1 MDPFS
6 GIVQFVH
13 VAEERSFRRAAER
26 LGVTTAAVS
35 KAVSKLETE
44 LGVALL
50 ERTSRSVA
58 LTDEGAAFLER
69 CRDAVDAVRAGREL
83 VAQAR
88 GTVAGRLRVTVS
100 PILSRL
106 LISELGRLLTRH
118 PRLSLQISV
127 TDRVA
132 RLVEEEIDVAI
143 RMGELDDSS
152 LVSRVLHTP
161 RWTTVASP
169 AYLARRGTPKTLDEL
184 ARHERLVF
192 LLPRGKPRAWA
203 FTEGSLDAP
212 AAVLVD
218 QGDLLV
224 DGALAGLGVAQVLDF
239 MVQTHVREGRL
250 LEVLPELAVA
260 GPTIHAVCS
269 PRRRGIPRV
278 RAFLDLLGDLFARRA
293 DLRRG

>member
-6 GIVQFVH
+6 GVVPFVH
-13 VAEERSFRRAAER
+13 VAEEKSFRRAAAR

-35 KAVSKLETE
+35 KAVGKLEAE

-69 CRDAVDAVRAGREL
+69 CRDALDAVRAGREL

-106 LISELGRLLTRH
+106 LVGELGRLLLRH
-118 PRLSLQISV
+118 PRLTLELSV
-127 TDRVA
+127 TDRLT

-143 RMGELDDSS
+143 RSGELDDSS
-152 LVSRVLHTP
+152 LVARVLHTP
-161 RWTTVASP
+161 QWTTVASP
-169 AYLARRGTPKTLDEL
+169 AYLARRGTPRTIDEL
-184 ARHERLVF
+184 ARHDRLVF
-192 LLPRGKPRAWA
+192 LLPRGKPRPWT
-203 FTEGSLDAP
+203 FSEGTLDAP
-212 AAVLVD
+212 AVVQVD

-239 MVQTHVREGRL
+239 MVKAHVREGRL
-250 LEVLPELAVA
+250 IEVLPELAA
-260 GPTIHAVCS
+260 PGPTIHAVCS
-269 PRRRGIPRV
+269 PRRKNIPRV
-278 RAFLDLLGDLFARRA
+278 RAFLDLLSGMFAPRRA
-293 DLRRG
+293 